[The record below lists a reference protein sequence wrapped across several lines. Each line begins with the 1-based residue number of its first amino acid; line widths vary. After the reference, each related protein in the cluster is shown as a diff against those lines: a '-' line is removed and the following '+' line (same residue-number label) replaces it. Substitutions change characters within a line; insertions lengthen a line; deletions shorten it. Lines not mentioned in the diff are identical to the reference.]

1 MTKHEIRLAPKE
13 RKRLLSIVTKGVN
26 KAAVI
31 RRAHILLKS
40 NEGKT
45 DHEISEL
52 LYVNEDTVRNTRVR
66 FCQEGLE
73 AALHDK
79 SHPPRDTALDA
90 QQEAYLVAMAC
101 SDPPAGRERWT
112 MELLAQRLIED
123 EVVVSISAETVR
135 LVLKKTNL
143 SLGE

>member
-1 MTKHEIRLAPKE
+1 MIKQEVKLTLKE
-13 RKRLLSIVTKGVN
+13 RKRLLSIVARGVN

-31 RRAHILLKS
+31 RRAHILLKRD
-40 NEGKT
+40 EGKT
-45 DHEISEL
+45 DREISEL
-52 LYVNEDTVRNTRVR
+52 LYISEDTVRNTRVR

-79 SHPPRDTALDA
+79 PHPPREPALDA
-90 QQEAYLVAMAC
+90 QQEAYLVAVAC

-112 MELLAQRLIED
+112 MELLAQRLMED
-123 EVVVSISAETVR
+123 EVVASISAETVR

-143 SLGE
+143 NRGG

>member
-1 MTKHEIRLAPKE
+1 MTKHEIKLTPKE

-26 KAAVI
+26 RAAVI

-40 NEGKT
+40 DEGKT
-45 DHEISEL
+45 DRDISEL

-66 FCQEGLE
+66 FRQEGLE
-73 AALHDK
+73 ASLHDK
-79 SHPPRDTALDA
+79 PHPPRDTALNA
-90 QQEAYLVAMAC
+90 QQEAYLVAVAC

>member
-1 MTKHEIRLAPKE
+1 MTKHEIKLTPKE
-13 RKRLLSIVTKGVN
+13 RKRLLSIVAKGVN

-45 DHEISEL
+45 DREISEL

-73 AALHDK
+73 TALHDK
-79 SHPPRDTALDA
+79 PHPPRDTALDA
-90 QQEAYLVAMAC
+90 QQEAYLVAVAC

-135 LVLKKTNL
+135 LVLKKTDL